1 MSDDPTKTGE
11 DRRLISLNQDHE
23 IRDWSE
29 SLGCSEEE
37 LRQAVKVV
45 GNSAEAVRTYLRG
58 RNA

>member
-11 DRRLISLNQDHE
+11 DRRLISLSQDHE
-23 IRDWSE
+23 LRDWSN

-58 RNA
+58 RNT